1 MRGYRCPGQSERNLE
16 AELYRCPGCGCEVE
30 IFSDEL
36 RQRCPRCTREVY
48 GKRIP
53 SCIDWCGAAEEC
65 LGSEAWSE
73 LKKRG
78 EKVLSEKRRIA

>member
-1 MRGYRCPGQSERNLE
+1 MRGYRCPGQSGRNLE

-36 RQRCPRCTREVY
+36 RHECPRCKREVY

-53 SCIDWCGAAEEC
+53 SCIDWCKAAEEC
-65 LGSEAWSE
+65 LGSEVWAQSKSE
-73 LKKRG
+73 MKKFYLRKQ
-78 EKVLSEKRRIA
+78 E

>member
-1 MRGYRCPGQSERNLE
+1 MRGYRCPGQFERNLQ

-36 RQRCPRCTREVY
+36 RQRCPRCGREVY

-53 SCIDWCGAAEEC
+53 SCIDWCKAAEEC
-65 LGSEAWSE
+65 LGSEVWSQS
-73 LKKRG
+73 KKRG
-78 EKVLSEKRRIA
+78 EKVLCEKRRIV